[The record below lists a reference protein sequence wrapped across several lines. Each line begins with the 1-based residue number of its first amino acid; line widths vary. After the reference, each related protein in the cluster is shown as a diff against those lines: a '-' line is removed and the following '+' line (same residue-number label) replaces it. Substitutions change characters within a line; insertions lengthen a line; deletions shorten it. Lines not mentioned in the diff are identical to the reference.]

1 VVNVRLL
8 MALGAMAL
16 IAAAADRT
24 ITDEKLRLGT
34 FVILGFFAMR
44 IVFAH
49 TRQQREKLDEQGSK
63 G

>member
-1 VVNVRLL
+1 

-16 IAAAADRT
+16 IAVAADRT

-49 TRQQREKLDEQGSK
+49 TRQQREKLEEQGK
-63 G
+63 